1 MADTPAFQF
10 VTEAPRSAMSIV
22 AHPDDTEFSCGGT
35 LATWAKAGAEITMV
49 IITDGSKGSPDR
61 SLTYAQLMAMRKG
74 EQEAAAKHLGVAR
87 VVYLDYEDG
96 VLQPTIALRRD
107 IARVIRQYRPAVII
121 TGDPDARFGGDNYI
135 NHPDHRAA
143 AEATLYGIFP
153 AADNHNYYP
162 ELLAEGLE
170 PHYVEQ
176 LYITQ
181 WGEGSAVV
189 ALDEEA
195 MQAKLAALGEHTSQ
209 FKLSD
214 VEPFVRERTKE
225 ASEKYGVPY
234 VETYRRLIL
243 REPRSAKEQAEA
255 KAEQTV
261 QATDPAAESARE
273 VATVGGEE

>member
-1 MADTPAFQF
+1 MADTPEFQF
-10 VTEAPRSAMSIV
+10 VEEAPKSAMSIM

-35 LATWAKAGAEITMV
+35 FAIWARAGTEITMV
-49 IITDGSKGSPDR
+49 ILTDGSKGSPDR
-61 SLTYAQLMAMRKG
+61 SLTYAQLMEMRKA
-74 EQEAAAKHLGVAR
+74 EQAAAAKLLGVTR
-87 VVYLDYEDG
+87 VVHLDYEDG
-96 VLQPTIALRRD
+96 VLQPTIELRRD

-121 TGDPDARFGGDNYI
+121 TGDPDARFGGENYI

-181 WGEGSAVV
+181 WGEGKTVV

-195 MQAKLAALGEHTSQ
+195 MNAKLAALGEHTSQ

-214 VEPFVRERTKE
+214 VEPFVRERTAE
-225 ASEKYGVPY
+225 ASAKYGVPY

-243 REPRSAKEQAEA
+243 REPRSAKEQAEVN
-255 KAEQTV
+255 AEQQI
-261 QATDPAAESARE
+261 QATDPVAEESRE
-273 VATVGGEE
+273 VATVGSEE